1 MLPWYSVRVRLACAW
16 PVLIGQDTIRMLRTV
31 NSIDSRQRVKIGRP
45 QVKRIL
51 WRSVLAYPWPAAWKR
66 LGEKPA

>member
-1 MLPWYSVRVRLACAW
+1 L
-16 PVLIGQDTIRMLRTV
+16 LRSI
-31 NSIDSRQRVKIGRP
+31 NSMDPSQRVKISRP

-51 WRSVLAYPWPAAWKR
+51 WRSVLTYPWPAAWKR